1 MPTSGG
7 YFKSLALAREEEV
20 QKEKRL
26 EIMPEKKKAMSYRRE
41 GRVSF
46 RGGRKGAFAPPWVL
60 NAPPWILSAPHPF
73 ERTDIY

>member
-7 YFKSLALAREEEV
+7 YFKSLALAREEV

-41 GRVSF
+41 GV
-46 RGGRKGAFAPPWVL
+46 VL
-60 NAPPWILSAPHPF
+60 MWEESGIVH
-73 ERTDIY
+73 T

>member
-1 MPTSGG
+1 MPFPSVKNAQ
-7 YFKSLALAREEEV
+7 YKLAYNNQQATNYAPL
-20 QKEKRL
+20 Q
-26 EIMPEKKKAMSYRRE
+26 IHC
-41 GRVSF
+41 RVSF

>member
-1 MPTSGG
+1 MKVAFAPYWIRCLYT
-7 YFKSLALAREEEV
+7 
-20 QKEKRL
+20 
-26 EIMPEKKKAMSYRRE
+26 AMTT
-41 GRVSF
+41 RVSF